1 MQTLKKIEKPWGYEL
16 LWARTADYAGK
27 VLHIKRGHKLSLQY
41 HEHKEETI
49 LLYAGRMLLLL
60 EDDHGI
66 LREICVAAGEA
77 YHIPVGRKHRMIALD
92 EDCEVF
98 EVSTSHLED
107 VVRIEDS
114 YGRAAVPSANEAPD
128 RRVLR

>member
-1 MQTLKKIEKPWGYEL
+1 MQALKKIEKPWGYEL

-27 VLHIKRGHKLSLQY
+27 VLHIKKGQKLSLQY
-41 HEHKEETI
+41 HERKEETI
-49 LLYAGRMLLLL
+49 LLHAGRMLLLL
-60 EDDHGI
+60 EDDQGI
-66 LREICVAAGEA
+66 LREICVAAGDA

-98 EVSTSHLED
+98 EVSTNHLED

-114 YGRAAVPSANEAPD
+114 YGRAAVQQGSD
-128 RRVLR
+128 STVS

>member
-41 HEHKEETI
+41 HERKEETI
-49 LLYAGRMLLLL
+49 LLYAGRMLLVL
-60 EDDHGI
+60 EDDQGI
-66 LREICVAAGEA
+66 LREIRVAAGEA
-77 YHIPVGRKHRMIALD
+77 HHIPVGRKHRMIALD

-98 EVSTSHLED
+98 EVSTNHLED

-114 YGRAAVPSANEAPD
+114 YGRAAVQQESNSI
-128 RRVLR
+128 

>member
-1 MQTLKKIEKPWGYEL
+1 MQTLKKIDKPWGYEL

-41 HEHKEETI
+41 HERKEETL
-49 LLYAGRMLLLL
+49 LLYAGRMLLVL
-60 EDDHGI
+60 EDDQGI
-66 LREICVAAGEA
+66 LREIRVAAGEA

-98 EVSTSHLED
+98 EVSTNHLED

-114 YGRAAVPSANEAPD
+114 YGRAVPSS
-128 RRVLR
+128 LR

>member
-1 MQTLKKIEKPWGYEL
+1 MQALKKIEKPWGYEL

-27 VLHIKRGHKLSLQY
+27 VLHIKKGQKLSLQY
-41 HEHKEETI
+41 HERKEETI
-49 LLYAGRMLLLL
+49 LLHAGRMLLLL
-60 EDDHGI
+60 EDDQGI

-98 EVSTSHLED
+98 EVSTNHLED

-114 YGRAAVPSANEAPD
+114 YGRAALQQESDLTVS
-128 RRVLR
+128 

>member
-1 MQTLKKIEKPWGYEL
+1 MQTSKKIDKPWGYEL

-41 HEHKEETI
+41 HERKEETL
-49 LLYAGRMLLLL
+49 LLYAGRMLLVL
-60 EDDHGI
+60 EDDQGI
-66 LREICVAAGEA
+66 LREIRVAAGEA

-98 EVSTSHLED
+98 EVSTNHLED

-114 YGRAAVPSANEAPD
+114 YGRAVPSS
-128 RRVLR
+128 LR

>member
-1 MQTLKKIEKPWGYEL
+1 MQALKKIEKPWGYEL

-27 VLHIKRGHKLSLQY
+27 VLHIKKGQKLSLQY
-41 HEHKEETI
+41 HERKEETI
-49 LLYAGRMLLLL
+49 LLHAGRMLLLL
-60 EDDHGI
+60 EDDQGI

-98 EVSTSHLED
+98 EVSTNHLED

-114 YGRAAVPSANEAPD
+114 YGRAAVQQESD
-128 RRVLR
+128 STVS

>member
-1 MQTLKKIEKPWGYEL
+1 MQALKKIEKPWGYEL

-27 VLHIKRGHKLSLQY
+27 VLHIKKGQKLSLQY
-41 HEHKEETI
+41 HERKEETI
-49 LLYAGRMLLLL
+49 LLHAGRMLLLL
-60 EDDHGI
+60 EDDQGI

-98 EVSTSHLED
+98 EVSTNHLED

-114 YGRAAVPSANEAPD
+114 YGRAAAQQESDSTVS
-128 RRVLR
+128 

>member
-1 MQTLKKIEKPWGYEL
+1 MQTLKRIEKPWGYEL

-41 HEHKEETI
+41 HERKEETL
-49 LLYAGRMLLLL
+49 LLYAGRMLLVL
-60 EDDHGI
+60 EDDQGI
-66 LREICVAAGEA
+66 LREIRVAAGEA

-98 EVSTSHLED
+98 EVSTNHLED

-114 YGRAAVPSANEAPD
+114 YGRAAV
-128 RRVLR
+128 

>member
-41 HEHKEETI
+41 HERKEETI

-66 LREICVAAGEA
+66 LREISVAAGEA

-114 YGRAAVPSANEAPD
+114 YGRAAVPSASEAPD
-128 RRVLR
+128 RRVPR